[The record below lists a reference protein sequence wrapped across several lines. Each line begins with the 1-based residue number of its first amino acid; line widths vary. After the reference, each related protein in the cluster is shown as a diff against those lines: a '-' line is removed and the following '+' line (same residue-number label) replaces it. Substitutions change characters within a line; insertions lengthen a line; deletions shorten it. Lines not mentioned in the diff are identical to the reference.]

1 VALESLRADPAAM
14 PTNRSSRFRLAIWT
28 AGFLVIAGAVGTGV
42 AYALGCFD
50 SDPRLAEV
58 RQLQSKLVDHASK
71 PGQDNKEKLAVLGDL
86 FKKVGSLPPDLRKA
100 AGEGFRQV
108 IIQHVNDVLAMPPD
122 MQTAQLDKDI
132 DFMRAVEQE
141 IAKRRADAQAS
152 QNPSG
157 TGPSGNGS
165 AADRAARR
173 NQMLSS
179 VPADTRAQWTT
190 YMQLMQARASQRGVS
205 LSGFGSH

>member
-1 VALESLRADPAAM
+1 MRA
-14 PTNRSSRFRLAIWT
+14 NRSFRLRIAILGT
-28 AGFLVIAGAVGTGV
+28 ALLAAIAVVGVGV

-50 SDPRLAEV
+50 TDTRLVEV
-58 RQLQSKLVDHASK
+58 RQLQAKLIDHAPKS
-71 PGQDNKEKLAVLGDL
+71 GQDNKEKLAVLGDL
-86 FKKVGSLPPDLRKA
+86 FKKVSSLPPDLRKA
-100 AGEGFRQV
+100 AGDGFRQV

-141 IAKRRADAQAS
+141 IAQRRADSQTG

-157 TGPSGNGS
+157 TGS
-165 AADRAARR
+165 AADRAARH

-205 LSGFGSH
+205 LSGFGR